1 MEDPHADRPLPA
13 YAEEVFEAVQ
23 PHIASTENGLPEDT
37 ARERLQE
44 AGFDPATIDAAVE
57 HLLLH
62 GYLFEVDGRLRVT
75 TDAP

>member
-44 AGFDPATIDAAVE
+44 AGFDPATIERQSNICSSMATC
-57 HLLLH
+57 
-62 GYLFEVDGRLRVT
+62 LR
-75 TDAP
+75 